1 MALSSFITEIYI
13 FFMLLSIK
21 PCRGMWQYQT
31 QAFMDLATK
40 SSTSLYREGMA

>member
-1 MALSSFITEIYI
+1 MTEIYI

-21 PCRGMWQYQT
+21 PCHGMWQYQT

-40 SSTSLYREGMA
+40 SSTSLYKEGMA